1 MEQKVYKL
9 VIYTQQG
16 TFDIDVVS
24 EKENFEVVIAES
36 LDQAGTVLLNLAD
49 GGSLVLTA
57 INTVAI
63 AVYLSD
69 EESAEDGE
77 NAENT
82 PRVTKL

>member
-1 MEQKVYKL
+1 MGQREYKL

-16 TFDIDVVS
+16 TFDMNVVS
-24 EKENFEVVIAES
+24 EKENFDVMIAEA

-63 AVYLSD
+63 VVYECGD
-69 EESAEDGE
+69 E
-77 NAENT
+77 NAEDT

>member
-1 MEQKVYKL
+1 MEQKEYKL

-24 EKENFEVVIAES
+24 EKENFDAVIAEA

-63 AVYLSD
+63 AVYLND
-69 EESAEDGE
+69 EESAEDSAS
-77 NAENT
+77 AENT

>member
-1 MEQKVYKL
+1 MAQKEYKL
-9 VIYTQQG
+9 VLFTHQG
-16 TFDIDVVS
+16 SFELNVVS
-24 EKENFEVVIAES
+24 EQENFDAVIAEA

-63 AVYLSD
+63 AVYECD
-69 EESAEDGE
+69 EDSVADGE
-77 NAENT
+77 NSENP

>member
-1 MEQKVYKL
+1 MEQRAYKL

-16 TFDIDVVS
+16 TFDMVVVS
-24 EKENFEVVIAES
+24 DAEHFEQAVAQA

-49 GGSLVLTA
+49 GGTLVLSA

-63 AVYLSD
+63 AVYESD
-69 EESAEDGE
+69 KESVTDSE
-77 NAENT
+77 NAEDT

>member
-1 MEQKVYKL
+1 MEQREYKL

-16 TFDIDVVS
+16 TFDINVVS
-24 EKENFEVVIAES
+24 EKEHFDVVIAEA

-63 AVYLSD
+63 AVYERD
-69 EESAEDGE
+69 EEVAVNSESAED
-77 NAENT
+77 T

>member
-24 EKENFEVVIAES
+24 EKENFDAVVAEA

-63 AVYLSD
+63 AVYQND
-69 EESAEDGE
+69 EESAEDGAS
-77 NAENT
+77 AENT

>member
-1 MEQKVYKL
+1 MEQREYKL

-16 TFDIDVVS
+16 TFDMNVVS
-24 EKENFEVVIAES
+24 EKENFDVMIAEA

-63 AVYLSD
+63 VVYERD
-69 EESAEDGE
+69 EESGTGNESAED
-77 NAENT
+77 T

>member
-1 MEQKVYKL
+1 MEQREYKL

-16 TFDIDVVS
+16 TFDMNVVS
-24 EKENFEVVIAES
+24 EKENFDVMIAEA

-63 AVYLSD
+63 VVHERD
-69 EESAEDGE
+69 EESGTGNENTED
-77 NAENT
+77 T

>member
-1 MEQKVYKL
+1 MEQREYKL

-16 TFDIDVVS
+16 TFDINVVS
-24 EKENFEVVIAES
+24 EKEHFDVVIAEA

-63 AVYLSD
+63 AVYECD
-69 EESAEDGE
+69 EEDAVNSE
-77 NAENT
+77 NAEDT

>member
-1 MEQKVYKL
+1 MEQREYKL

-16 TFDIDVVS
+16 TFDISVVS
-24 EKENFEVVIAES
+24 EKEHFDVVIAEA

-63 AVYLSD
+63 AVYEYD
-69 EESAEDGE
+69 EESGTNVENTED
-77 NAENT
+77 T

>member
-1 MEQKVYKL
+1 MEQREYKL

-16 TFDIDVVS
+16 TFDINVVS
-24 EKENFEVVIAES
+24 EKENFDVVIAEA

-63 AVYLSD
+63 VVYECD
-69 EESAEDGE
+69 EESVTGDE
-77 NAENT
+77 NAEDT

>member
-1 MEQKVYKL
+1 MGQREYKL

-16 TFDIDVVS
+16 TFNMSVVS
-24 EKENFEVVIAES
+24 EKENFDVMIAEA

-63 AVYLSD
+63 VVYECD
-69 EESAEDGE
+69 EESVTGDE
-77 NAENT
+77 NAEDT

>member
-1 MEQKVYKL
+1 MEQREYKL

-24 EKENFEVVIAES
+24 EKEHFDVVIAEA

-63 AVYLSD
+63 AVY
-69 EESAEDGE
+69 ERGEEDGA
-77 NAENT
+77 NGDNSENT